1 MQRARG
7 VVLRGVVVVA
17 VVVLVIAVAGCSA
30 FDDGTDNGGDA
41 TPPPEQ
47 TPTAA
52 STPSPGQTPTG
63 ESPTNGGTSAAF
75 DVSILNATETA
86 VAGEPVTIGIEVE
99 NVGGAAGTGTISLGN
114 ATESVELAPNGS
126 VTVALTWS
134 APDPGSHELTV
145 ASANDTETATVE
157 VLEAAPEFAVAIAEV
172 DGSVPDR
179 DPLGVTVDVSNEG
192 TVAATQTVNL
202 TAGDT
207 VVNSTTV
214 TLDRGESETR
224 TLVWGT
230 ATPHGERELRV
241 TSANDSAST
250 TVTVEPIEE
259 PAVAGQVSVMNGTI
273 PAESGTVHLYEI
285 RSGERVD
292 ATELAPDGEFRFGG
306 LEPGREYRLEI
317 PAARATHP
325 EIGETV
331 GGPDAFPTTEHT
343 FTAKSV
349 QQSADL
355 VYGYEIRGADSYRWE
370 FYKDLRNSPRF
381 EGYGRYAHGE
391 AYVLEKIVSDYGVTS
406 IKQVIYLDNTTF
418 YNSTTTPAPVWYE
431 QNKTLHPPT
440 TKPHRVVQNPVT
452 EFIRLEREYI
462 GRSQVENSVFHEYK
476 LLGLQKYPDAT
487 VYINS
492 TTGYIVRWEA
502 EHYHQLGPDYH
513 LFNHPAEIIF
523 SNHNDK
529 IITVEAPR

>member
-30 FDDGTDNGGDA
+30 FDDGTDNEGDA

-172 DGSVPDR
+172 DGPVPDR

-292 ATELAPDGEFRFGG
+292 AAELAPDGEFRFGR

-370 FYKDLRNSPRF
+370 FYKDRPDDNRF
-381 EGYGRYAHGE
+381 EGYGRYTHRE
-391 AYVLEKIVSDYGVTS
+391 AYVFENQTAGIGAEITR
-406 IKQVIYLDNTTF
+406 QVIYLENTTF
-418 YNSTTTPAPVWYE
+418 YNTSKSPAPVWYE
-431 QNKTLHPPT
+431 KDETWHPPT
-440 TKPHRVVQNPVT
+440 TKPHRIVQDPST
-452 EFIRLEREYI
+452 EFITLDRTFRGEVIVDRNPVHKYDI
-462 GRSQVENSVFHEYK
+462 S
-476 LLGLQKYPDAT
+476 GLKNYPSAT
-487 VYINS
+487 VYVNPE
-492 TTGYIVRWEA
+492 TGHVVKWESKYYYRNGADGYRFNDLSEIV
-502 EHYHQLGPDYH
+502 
-513 LFNHPAEIIF
+513 F
-523 SNHNDK
+523 SNHNDES
-529 IITVEAPR
+529 ITVEAPR